1 VEADI
6 LKAVAQ
12 VAGIGGIAIGTLLI
26 VFRDIIGKKIFP
38 TLDRQR
44 GYQLLRLI
52 SVLTWSV
59 ALVGIAAWVWVESR
73 PVSSNIEIPPPS
85 SNRDI
90 TANRGVASGGDI
102 TGNTI
107 IINAPS
113 SPEKTEAEPSD

>member
-1 VEADI
+1 MEADI

-12 VAGIGGIAIGTLLI
+12 VAGIGGIAVGTLLI

-52 SVLTWSV
+52 SLLTWSI
-59 ALVGIAAWVWVESR
+59 ALAGIAAWVWVESR
-73 PVSSNIEIPPPS
+73 PASSNLETPPPA
-85 SNRDI
+85 SNMDI
-90 TANRGVASGGDI
+90 NVNQGVGSGGNV

-107 IINAPS
+107 IINTS
-113 SPEKTEAEPSD
+113 SSQEKPETVPSD